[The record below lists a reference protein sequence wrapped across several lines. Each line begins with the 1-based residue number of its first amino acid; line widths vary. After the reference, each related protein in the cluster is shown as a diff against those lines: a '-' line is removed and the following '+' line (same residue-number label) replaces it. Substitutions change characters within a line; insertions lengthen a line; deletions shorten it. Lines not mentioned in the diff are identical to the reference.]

1 MAVKNIEMIK
11 YVLFKTLDTF
21 NIDVDYLML
30 EDSLHRQH
38 PYKYA
43 KLKKNVWEDIKK
55 ADIEINVESSLK
67 TTFNIIQTN
76 KNQEEN
82 K

>member
-1 MAVKNIEMIK
+1 MH
-11 YVLFKTLDTF
+11 Y
-21 NIDVDYLML
+21 
-30 EDSLHRQH
+30 
-38 PYKYA
+38 
-43 KLKKNVWEDIKK
+43 EDIKK